1 MLQLRACGVKKPN
14 FHLRPLHMLLLFCFA
29 NAFVILGWLDIV
41 CQRAALWWE
50 AYC

>member
-1 MLQLRACGVKKPN
+1 MFGRLLR
-14 FHLRPLHMLLLFCFA
+14 LSLLFCFA